1 MRKIKILIDI
11 IALITFFVGM
21 IMGKVETET
30 WILIVWVIIALVAD
44 IELYQNED
52 ND

>member
-1 MRKIKILIDI
+1 MRKIKILLDI

-21 IMGKVETET
+21 IMGMVETKT
-30 WILIVWVIIALVAD
+30 WLLIAWVIIALMAD